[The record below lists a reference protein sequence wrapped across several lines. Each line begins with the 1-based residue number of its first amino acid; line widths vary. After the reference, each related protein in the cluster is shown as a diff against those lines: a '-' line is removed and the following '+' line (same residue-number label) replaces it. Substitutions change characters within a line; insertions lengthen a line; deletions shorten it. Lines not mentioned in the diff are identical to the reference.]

1 MDRARAAKLHPAMTD
16 VPGSGAAARPS
27 ALRPLLRATHPG
39 PVVAVTMIATLL
51 AVAAAKPAGTVVLV
65 CAAVLCGQVGIGWG
79 NDLVDLRRDR
89 ATGRRD
95 KPLAT
100 GEASVLMARATLGV
114 SLVACVALSALL
126 GWHAAVA
133 HLACVG
139 LAHSYNLGLK
149 ATAWSWLPYAGAFGL
164 LPAVATLAGSDP
176 VRPAW
181 WAVLAGAVLGV
192 AAHLL
197 NAVPDL
203 DDDARTGVRGLPHR
217 LGATRCRLTATVL
230 LAAATVV
237 AVLGPAGAPAAW
249 SLAVLAG
256 VAGLGVLALAGSGRW
271 PFRAAMAIALLD
283 VVLLV
288 GASA

>member
-1 MDRARAAKLHPAMTD
+1 MDRARAANPHPAMTE
-16 VPGSGAAARPS
+16 VPRSGTSGRPGR
-27 ALRPLLRATHPG
+27 LRPLVRATHPG
-39 PVVAVTMIATLL
+39 PVVAVTAIATLL

-65 CAAVLCGQVGIGWG
+65 GAAVLCGQLGIGWG

-100 GEASVLMARATLGV
+100 GEASVRVARAALWV
-114 SLVACVALSALL
+114 SVVACVALSALL
-126 GWHAAVA
+126 GWRAALA

-149 ATAWSWLPYAGAFGL
+149 ATVWSWLPYAGAFGL

-176 VRPAW
+176 VPPAW
-181 WAVLAGAVLGV
+181 WAVLAGALLGV

-217 LGATRCRLTATVL
+217 LGASRCRVTATVL
-230 LAAATVV
+230 LAAASVLAVV
-237 AVLGPAGAPAAW
+237 GPVGAPAAW

-256 VAGLGVLALAGSGRW
+256 VAALGVVALAGAGRW
-271 PFRAAMAIALLD
+271 PFRAAMGIALLD